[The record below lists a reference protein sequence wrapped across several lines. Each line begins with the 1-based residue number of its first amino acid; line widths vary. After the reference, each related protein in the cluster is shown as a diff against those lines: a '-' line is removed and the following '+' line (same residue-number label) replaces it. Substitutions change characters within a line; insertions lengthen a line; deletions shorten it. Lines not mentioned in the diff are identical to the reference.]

1 MTTNQASNGF
11 TSAKPSLTYF
21 YNPNAKPEP
30 MSQSARMKST
40 PPQGQT
46 RAKALTHDDL
56 SARFRDLEDKLQA
69 FKESLLDESA
79 VLATEEGEV
88 TQHEPEPE
96 PKRDFTRQ
104 ENVDRLRTL
113 LDLGAAMTVK
123 EAAAAL
129 EVGNKT
135 AYRLFTDAAFPN
147 KFNDHK
153 PFAFL
158 YFEPF
163 KNTLRL
169 RAVNINRFLVDAKLK

>member
-1 MTTNQASNGF
+1 MTTNHAATGF
-11 TSAKPSLTYF
+11 STSKPSLTYF

-30 MSQSARMKST
+30 MSQSARMKSS
-40 PPQGQT
+40 PPQGQL

-56 SARFRDLEDKLQA
+56 SKRFEAMEEQFRALKDT
-69 FKESLLDESA
+69 LLDTAST
-79 VLATEEGEV
+79 VATVDVAE
-88 TQHEPEPE
+88 TEPAPE

-147 KFNDHK
+147 KFNDQK

-169 RAVNINRFLVDAKLK
+169 RAVKLERVLVDAKVK

>member
-1 MTTNQASNGF
+1 M
-11 TSAKPSLTYF
+11 SAV
-21 YNPNAKPEP
+21 E
-30 MSQSARMKST
+30 RMKSS
-40 PPQGQT
+40 PPQGQL

-56 SARFRDLEDKLQA
+56 SKRFA
-69 FKESLLDESA
+69 MLDEQFQALRDDLLETASS
-79 VLATEEGEV
+79 VATVDVPE
-88 TQHEPEPE
+88 TEPAHE
-96 PKRDFTRQ
+96 PKREFTRQ

-113 LDLGAAMTVK
+113 LDIGAAVTVK

-169 RAVNINRFLVDAKLK
+169 RAVLNTRVLVDSKVK

>member
-1 MTTNQASNGF
+1 MTTNNASNGF

-21 YNPNAKPEP
+21 YNPNVTPEP
-30 MSQSARMKST
+30 MSQSARMKSS
-40 PPQGQT
+40 PPQGQL

-56 SARFRDLEDKLQA
+56 SKRFEAMEQQFRALKDDLLET
-69 FKESLLDESA
+69 SA
-79 VLATEEGEV
+79 TVATVDVPE
-88 TQHEPEPE
+88 TEPAPE

-169 RAVNINRFLVDAKLK
+169 RAVNISRVLVDAKLK

>member
-1 MTTNQASNGF
+1 M
-11 TSAKPSLTYF
+11 SAV
-21 YNPNAKPEP
+21 E
-30 MSQSARMKST
+30 RMKSS
-40 PPQGQT
+40 PPQGQL

-56 SARFRDLEDKLQA
+56 SKRFA
-69 FKESLLDESA
+69 MLDEQFQALRDDLLETASS
-79 VLATEEGEV
+79 VATVDVPE
-88 TQHEPEPE
+88 TEPEPE
-96 PKRDFTRQ
+96 HKREFTRQ

-113 LDLGAAMTVK
+113 LDLGAAVTVK

-169 RAVNINRFLVDAKLK
+169 RAVLNTRVLVDSKQK

>member
-1 MTTNQASNGF
+1 M
-11 TSAKPSLTYF
+11 SAV
-21 YNPNAKPEP
+21 E
-30 MSQSARMKST
+30 RMKSS
-40 PPQGQT
+40 PPQGQL

-56 SARFRDLEDKLQA
+56 SKRFA
-69 FKESLLDESA
+69 MLDEQFQALRDDLLETAST
-79 VLATEEGEV
+79 VATVDVPE
-88 TQHEPEPE
+88 TEPEPE

-113 LDLGAAMTVK
+113 LDLGAAVTVK

-169 RAVNINRFLVDAKLK
+169 RAVLNTRVLVDSKQK

>member
-1 MTTNQASNGF
+1 M
-11 TSAKPSLTYF
+11 SAV
-21 YNPNAKPEP
+21 E
-30 MSQSARMKST
+30 RMKSS
-40 PPQGQT
+40 PPQGQL

-56 SARFRDLEDKLQA
+56 SKRFA
-69 FKESLLDESA
+69 MLDEQFQALRDDLLETASS
-79 VLATEEGEV
+79 VAT
-88 TQHEPEPE
+88 EPEPE
-96 PKRDFTRQ
+96 HKREFTRQ

-113 LDLGAAMTVK
+113 LDLGAAVTVK

-169 RAVNINRFLVDAKLK
+169 RAVLNTRVLVDSKVK